1 MEPYDRCEECGRE
14 IRHSY
19 ESVHV
24 TESDGSP
31 GRLLCNECHN
41 REAAAY
47 VGIDFIHQVFSSVE
61 LDDAEGNKHLFNF
74 ATRLLGDKVAIEAY
88 EEDADHGYQFQVV
101 GRAEEVK
108 KLFRKLLGKIRRAL
122 TWQHLVEED
131 GSRHVAD
138 DLTVRGRFEWDDETD
153 GRLPL
158 VVIDGK
164 GMTWDEFGRILMS
177 FEGWQFKIEIYD
189 RSDER

>member
-1 MEPYDRCEECGRE
+1 M
-14 IRHSY
+14 SA
-19 ESVHV
+19 
-24 TESDGSP
+24 
-31 GRLLCNECHN
+31 N
-41 REAAAY
+41 
-47 VGIDFIHQVFSSVE
+47 
-61 LDDAEGNKHLFNF
+61 
-74 ATRLLGDKVAIEAY
+74 
-88 EEDADHGYQFQVV
+88 
-101 GRAEEVK
+101 VK

-177 FEGWQFKIEIYD
+177 FEGWQFKIEIYG